1 MAMNHPTNAEN
12 ELKVRKVV
20 INCCHSGFALSPEA
34 MLELHRR
41 GCSGIEAKRVEDVFA
56 KHGDASAL
64 DFDEQIYR
72 WRSYLSSGEP
82 LDLFQTYFS
91 SDERFVLGCP
101 TIVRDD
107 RDLVAVVEQ
116 LGTRANGPLATLEI
130 VEIPEDV
137 VWEIAERDG
146 LEHVAEVH
154 RTWYGKGQ

>member
-1 MAMNHPTNAEN
+1 VINQPINVEN
-12 ELKVRKVV
+12 DLKVRKIV
-20 INCCHSGFALSPEA
+20 INCCRGGFALSPEA
-34 MLELHRR
+34 MLELHER
-41 GCSGIEAKRVEDVFA
+41 GCSGIEAKRVEHVFA
-56 KHGDASAL
+56 KNGDESGL

-72 WRSYLSSGEP
+72 WRSYRSSGEP
-82 LDLFQTYFS
+82 LNLFQTYFS

-130 VEIPEDV
+130 VEIPDDV
-137 VWEIAERDG
+137 VWEIAECDG
-146 LEHVAEVH
+146 LEHVAEAH